1 MTALLRMSD
10 ADLSDTDVKRLRAII
25 GRARQSG
32 R

>member
-1 MTALLRMSD
+1 LLRMSD
-10 ADLSDTDVKRLRAII
+10 SDMSDADVKRLRAII